1 LAFILILKFHLLV
14 LIGLLNP
21 LFLIRNLIKFNIFLY
36 FIAYRKS
43 VICGAILII
52 IWIIGIMIFKVL
64 WRLLGYIIINLS
76 VIIFIFILLITLFI
90 LAALIFFRLSFII
103 KIILIHIFDIF
114 LGLLHFLFRHML
126 IYLIL
131 FIYLLIR
138 IFLNIIWVYFF
149 TYG

>member
-1 LAFILILKFHLLV
+1 MAFILILKFHLLV